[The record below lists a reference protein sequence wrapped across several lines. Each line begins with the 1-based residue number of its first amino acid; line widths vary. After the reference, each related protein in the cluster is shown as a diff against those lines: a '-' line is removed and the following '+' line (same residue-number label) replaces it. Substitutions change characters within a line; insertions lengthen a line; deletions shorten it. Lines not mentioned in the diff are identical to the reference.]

1 MTTSLRGPLANVRE
15 WLALSL
21 GVAALFSA
29 PVVPWSWI
37 PAVVGTVAVGIAC
50 AYSLRAT
57 AGRWSALIAVML
69 GSLAVAYT
77 IGFNVAYGLGMGDPD
92 RDSVPRRGSVEMPAH
107 VVSSLS

>member
-1 MTTSLRGPLANVRE
+1 MTISTRDPLANLLE
-15 WLALSL
+15 WLALGL
-21 GVAALFSA
+21 GAAALFA
-29 PVVPWSWI
+29 AALVPWSWI
-37 PAVVGTVAVGIAC
+37 PAVVGTAAVGIGC
-50 AYSLRAT
+50 VYSQRTT

-107 VVSSLS
+107 GLSSLS